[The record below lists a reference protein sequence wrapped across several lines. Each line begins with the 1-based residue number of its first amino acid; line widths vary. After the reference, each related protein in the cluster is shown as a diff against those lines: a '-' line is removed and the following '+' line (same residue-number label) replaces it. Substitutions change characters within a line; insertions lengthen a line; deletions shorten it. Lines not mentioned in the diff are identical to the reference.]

1 MTIRIKICGLTRVE
15 DAIAAA
21 RAGVDAIGLVFVPRS
36 SRCIDP
42 DQARAIARALPPFV
56 TRVGLFMNAPAA
68 DVSAIL
74 ERVPVDVL
82 QFHGHETPAFCDQF
96 GRPWIKALTLDA
108 ARTQDMTL
116 WEKAD
121 ALLIDAHAGSD
132 MGGSGQSVD
141 WTRVPDL
148 PRPWILAGGL
158 NPGNVARACQEA
170 SPAAVDVSSGVETR
184 PGIKSDRLMEQ
195 FIQATLE
202 VVTNG

>member
-1 MTIRIKICGLTRVE
+1 MTIRIKICGLTRVD
-15 DAIAAA
+15 DAMAAA

-36 SRCIDP
+36 SRCIDH
-42 DQARAIARALPPFV
+42 DRAMAIARALPPFV

-68 DVSAIL
+68 DISAIL

-82 QFHGHETPAFCDQF
+82 QFHGHETPAFCHQF

-141 WTRVPDL
+141 WTRIPDL

-158 NPGNVARACQEA
+158 NPGNVARACREA

-184 PGIKSDRLMEQ
+184 PGIKSDRLMKQ